1 VTENQVLVIAAARM
15 LANDVDD
22 DRMILAETFDA
33 VGGTVSL
40 SSSGQVMFVPHRDHT
55 GLASFR
61 HAADTPDGGRA
72 EAAVS
77 IFVAPVND
85 APDAPY
91 APYARDAPDAPDARD
106 APDAPV
112 ARDDTGIT
120 MAEGGNAVVPIAALL
135 ANDRD
140 IDGDFISLVDAVGDE
155 NLLVERGAGVDLR
168 ITPAAFFFGTAFV
181 TYTINDPSGLT
192 ATATAAV
199 TVTPV
204 NSAPEPAAARFVT
217 NEDVP
222 LTLTASQ
229 LLANDVERDGG
240 DLTVVSL
247 SGFGGGR
254 AELFAN
260 GTIFFD
266 PMLIV
271 TGRRGSHTPSR
282 TGRAASSRR
291 MRSCRS
297 IRSTTSPMPAMR
309 RIRSPMSISSTA
321 FRTGRWSSTRPICS
335 WRSPTSGMC
344 RSSRAA
350 SSWSRRRSASPGPCR

>member
-1 VTENQVLVIAAARM
+1 MTENQVLVIAAERM
-15 LANDVDD
+15 LANDVDG

-91 APYARDAPDAPDARD
+91 APDAPDAPD
-106 APDAPV
+106 

-204 NSAPEPAAARFVT
+204 NSAPEPAADRFVT
-217 NEDVP
+217 KEDVP

-321 FRTGRWSSTRPICS
+321 FRIGRWSSTRPICS